1 MRNMLNY
8 ISAEVGRGLKRK
20 LFWIAIMIT
29 FALAMVGCWAF
40 TYLNSQGINEEMLTL
55 EHYIEITAHCF
66 GYVSVM
72 LFIFVELITM
82 EEFKNNTIKNIISS
96 GLSRTKIYV
105 GKNIAIVIL
114 AVIAFMILMISS
126 LGMAYLILG
135 ISSTAKLGQYLQV
148 LGLKSLG
155 CAVLWIGALS
165 LLHFMVMISKQP
177 SLSIFIYLIA
187 FMFLGSILGAL
198 GEYINPIFSV
208 MNQLWLG
215 TQIKAIA
222 DSQSVSTILGQGLLI
237 GLGYTAIFNV
247 IGVVCFKKID
257 L

>member
-8 ISAEVGRGLKRK
+8 ICAEVGRGIKRK
-20 LFWIAIMIT
+20 FFWIALMSA

-40 TYLNSQGINEEMLTL
+40 TYLNSRGSNNQLLTL
-55 EHYIEITAHCF
+55 EHYMEIGTYF
-66 GYVSVM
+66 FRYVSVM
-72 LFIFVELITM
+72 LFIFVEIITM

-114 AVIAFMILMISS
+114 AVIAFVILMISS
-126 LGMAYLILG
+126 LGMAYFILG
-135 ISSTAKLGQYLQV
+135 ISSAAKVSHYLQV
-148 LGLKSLG
+148 LCLKSLG
-155 CAVLWIGALS
+155 CAVLWMGALS

-177 SLSIFIYLIA
+177 SLSIFIYLVA

-198 GEYINPIFSV
+198 GTYVNPIFNV
-208 MNQLWLG
+208 INQFWLG
-215 TQIKAIA
+215 TKINEIA
-222 DSQSVSTILGQGLLI
+222 DSGSISTILGQGMLI
-237 GLGYTAIFNV
+237 GLGYVAIFNV
-247 IGVVCFKKID
+247 IGAICFKKID